1 VSCAVLF
8 VVASAA
14 MGDVS
19 RAAAQVTAREELL
32 AAQGH
37 HRAGDNVEAAEGF
50 LRAYALDPRAPFL
63 HDAFLAWRAAGR
75 AREALE
81 ALDRFLAAPEQATEE
96 DLTRLRAIREEL
108 ARLVAH
114 ETTGTETTGTET
126 TGTETT
132 DTETT
137 DTETTDT
144 ETTGTETTG
153 TETTDTETTGAETM
167 VPSESMRRRTAVD
180 AFQLPPVEVG
190 AAVLGVA
197 GAALVWALVEN
208 RVVGGIVS
216 SRDAMCT
223 FGPSGTSCPRSLD
236 QEPIARE
243 FALHRD
249 LGWSALGVG
258 VALGAIGG
266 TLLGMSL
273 SGGDSTPRVR
283 GGCGVEGCSWSVR
296 GTF

>member
-1 VSCAVLF
+1 
-8 VVASAA
+8 
-14 MGDVS
+14 
-19 RAAAQVTAREELL
+19 
-32 AAQGH
+32 
-37 HRAGDNVEAAEGF
+37 
-50 LRAYALDPRAPFL
+50 
-63 HDAFLAWRAAGR
+63 
-75 AREALE
+75 
-81 ALDRFLAAPEQATEE
+81 
-96 DLTRLRAIREEL
+96 
-108 ARLVAH
+108 
-114 ETTGTETTGTET
+114 
-126 TGTETT
+126 
-132 DTETT
+132 
-137 DTETTDT
+137 
-144 ETTGTETTG
+144 
-153 TETTDTETTGAETM
+153 M

-197 GAALVWALVEN
+197 GAALVWALVET